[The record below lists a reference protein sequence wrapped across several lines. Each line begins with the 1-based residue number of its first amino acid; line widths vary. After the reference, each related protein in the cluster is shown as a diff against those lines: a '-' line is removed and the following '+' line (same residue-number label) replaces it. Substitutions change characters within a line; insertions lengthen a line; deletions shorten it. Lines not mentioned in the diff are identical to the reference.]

1 MMHSRLMNIL
11 RTPIITEKS
20 TRAIELNNT
29 FVFKVVKDA
38 DKHEIKQAVETI
50 FNVQVDSV
58 RTLNVM
64 GKKRRSAHGI
74 GVRSDWKKAYVT
86 LKEGSTIDFTAQA
99 AEKESN

>member
-11 RTPIITEKS
+11 RSPIFTEKS
-20 TRAIELNNT
+20 ARAMETQNT
-29 FVFKVVKDA
+29 YVFKVLKDA

-50 FNVQVDSV
+50 FNVEVDCV

-74 GVRSDWKKAYVT
+74 GARSDWKKAYVT

-99 AEKESN
+99 EKESN